1 MICPFFRSKIESVRS
16 FSKKVVMGAFGDGN
30 FSSSIAA
37 LTSLLSEFLESQ
49 VKSSQVPNPLADG
62 SGLGIGDPV

>member
-1 MICPFFRSKIESVRS
+1 MICPFSVEDWKCLQ
-16 FSKKVVMGAFGDGN
+16 FQQKKVVMGTFGDGN